1 MKSKE
6 IRVWR
11 NEEALKRYQMIS
23 PLLDPD
29 LDNEKR
35 CQMREE
41 IAAREGISKRT
52 VYRYEE
58 KYRKGQ
64 FEGLLPMNREKRRS
78 QKLPEN
84 WDEIVAEAILL
95 KREVPKRSV
104 RTLIRILELEGWA
117 SPGEIKR
124 STLQKYLY
132 DAGFGVKQMKRTAER
147 AETSS
152 RRFCRPHRME
162 LVQGDIKY
170 GPDIRTKD
178 GKLIHTYLSSLI
190 DDHSRLILQSQFYD
204 NQKADIVEDTF
215 HRAVLKY
222 GKWDMAYLD
231 NGKQYISKQL
241 HESCA
246 RLGIRILHAKPRECQ
261 AKGKVEVFHKVV
273 DRFIAEIRVAHVH
286 SLAELNE
293 KWKYFLEGYYQTEPH
308 EGIAEYYRSRDV
320 EVPSCGI
327 TPQQEFNRD
336 ERQLKYIDVSVV
348 SEAFT
353 HRESRRIDN
362 VGCFDFNGRKYEA
375 SAAYANLEVE
385 IAYDPLNT
393 ETIEVRRGKMDVIHA
408 HPLRIGSFADKNPA
422 RPLAMTNEDPETSRL
437 LDALEKKY
445 KDDHNM
451 MANALSFGDYGKAG
465 DQDV

>member
-6 IRVWR
+6 IRNWR
-11 NEEALKRYQMIS
+11 NDEAIKRYQMIA

-29 LDNEKR
+29 IDNEKR
-35 CQMREE
+35 CQLREA
-41 IAAREGISKRT
+41 IAVREGISART
-52 VYRYEE
+52 IYRYEE
-58 KYRKGQ
+58 KYRNGQ
-64 FEGLLPMNREKRRS
+64 FEGLLPMNRGKRRS

-84 WDEIVAEAILL
+84 WDEIVGEAIML

-104 RTLIRILELEGWA
+104 RTIITILELEGWA
-117 SPGEIKR
+117 PPGIIRR

-147 AETSS
+147 AESSS

-204 NQKADIVEDTF
+204 NQKAEIVEDTF
-215 HRAVLKY
+215 HRALLKF
-222 GKWDMAYLD
+222 GKWDSTYLD

-241 HESCA
+241 HKSCA
-246 RLGIRILHAKPRECQ
+246 RLGIRILHAKPYECQ
-261 AKGKVEVFHKVV
+261 AKGKIEAFHKTA
-273 DRFIAEIRVAHVH
+273 DRFIAEIRAAHVH
-286 SLAELNE
+286 SLEELNE
-293 KWKYFLEGYYQTEPH
+293 KWKYFLEEDYQKKPH
-308 EGIAEYYRSRDV
+308 EGIAEYYRSGDV

-327 TPQQEFNRD
+327 SPQQEFNRD
-336 ERQLKYIDVSVV
+336 ERQLKFIDVSVV

-353 HRESRRIDN
+353 HHETRKIDN
-362 VGCFDFNGRKYEA
+362 VGCFDFGGRKYEA

-393 ETIEVRRGKMDVIHA
+393 ETIEVHRGKMDVIHA
-408 HPLRIGSFADKNPA
+408 HPLRIGSFADRKPV

-445 KDDHNM
+445 RENHSM

-465 DQDV
+465 EQDV

>member
-1 MKSKE
+1 MQSKE
-6 IRVWR
+6 IREWR
-11 NEEALKRYQMIS
+11 NQEALKRYQMIA
-23 PLLDPD
+23 PLMDEE
-29 LDNEKR
+29 LDNAKR

-41 IAAREGISKRT
+41 IAEKEGLSKRT

-58 KYRKGQ
+58 KYRKEQ

-84 WDEIVAEAILL
+84 WEEIVGEAILL

-104 RTLIRILELEGWA
+104 RTIIRILEIEGWA
-117 SPGEIKR
+117 KPGKIRR

-147 AETSS
+147 TANSG

-162 LVQGDIKY
+162 LIQGDIKF
-170 GPDIRTKD
+170 GPDIRTKE
-178 GKLIHTYLSSLI
+178 GKLIKTYLSSLI
-190 DDHSRLILQSQFYD
+190 DDHSRLILQSEFYP

-215 HRAVLKY
+215 HKAVLKY
-222 GKWDMAYLD
+222 GVWDAAYLD
-231 NGKQYISKQL
+231 NGGQYISRQL

-246 RLGIRILHAKPRECQ
+246 RLGIRMLHAKPYECQ
-261 AKGKVEVFHKVV
+261 AKGKIEVFHKTV

-286 SLAELNE
+286 SLSELNE
-293 KWKYFLEGYYQTEPH
+293 KWKYFLEEDYQKKPH
-308 EGIAEYYRSRDV
+308 EGIAEYYRSLGV
-320 EVPSCGI
+320 EIPPEGI
-327 TPQQEFNRD
+327 SPMQEWGRD
-336 ERQLKYIDVSVV
+336 ERPLKFLDAKVV

-353 HRESRRIDN
+353 RKEKRRIDSA
-362 VGCFDFNGRKYEA
+362 GCFDFGGRKYVA

-393 ETIEVRRGKMDVIHA
+393 ETVEVRRGKMDVIRA
-408 HPLRIGSFADKNPA
+408 HPLRIGAFADKAPD
-422 RPLAMTNEDPETSRL
+422 RPLAMTDADPQTSRF

-445 KDDHNM
+445 KEDHKM
-451 MANALSFGDYGKAG
+451 LANALSFGEYRKAG
-465 DQDV
+465 E